1 MSAVAT
7 RARSRRGPATTP
19 TRRANTGRPPRLL
32 IVAGALTAVV
42 ALIPLVYLVVRVSEA
57 GLARIIEVLVRP
69 RTLETVFTSV
79 SLVLVVVT
87 ACLLIGIP
95 TAWLVARSALPLR
108 GMWLVLVALPLAIPS
123 YVAAYAWLAQFPA
136 MHGFWAAALI
146 LTLVSSPYIV
156 LPVTAAFRAS
166 DPALE
171 EVARSL
177 GRGPF
182 RAFATTTLPQA
193 WPAAAGGALLVALYV
208 LSDFGAV
215 ALLASYLKSLNFKD
229 KVYVIGSPAIGHEL
243 DMQNIRHIGIGSNT
257 KQIPDPAAFDY
268 MNSLELDSEVKC
280 VTVGFDIHFNYPKIV
295 TATSY
300 AHKNPECL
308 FIATNDD
315 AQFPTESTKVVIPG
329 TGTFV
334 NALRTSIG
342 RVPVILGKPHRTM
355 WEVLHNLHGLDPNRT
370 CMVGDRLDTDIA
382 FAANCSLAFSLAV
395 LSGVTSEDEIKEHA
409 RYIEANDLGNEKAK
423 CVPDF
428 YARSLGELE
437 EFIREHSD

>member
-1 MSAVAT
+1 M
-7 RARSRRGPATTP
+7 PYKLP
-19 TRRANTGRPPRLL
+19 TRLNKDIATSLL
-32 IVAGALTAVV
+32 KNVDNFLFDCDGVVWNWPKAIQGSVELINKLKQIGKRCFFITNNSTKTRQMVLDMAKTLGIKDINESDIVC
-42 ALIPLVYLVVRVSEA
+42 
-57 GLARIIEVLVRP
+57 
-69 RTLETVFTSV
+69 TS
-79 SLVLVVVT
+79 
-87 ACLLIGIP
+87 
-95 TAWLVARSALPLR
+95 W
-108 GMWLVLVALPLAIPS
+108 
-123 YVAAYAWLAQFPA
+123 
-136 MHGFWAAALI
+136 
-146 LTLVSSPYIV
+146 
-156 LPVTAAFRAS
+156 
-166 DPALE
+166 
-171 EVARSL
+171 
-177 GRGPF
+177 
-182 RAFATTTLPQA
+182 
-193 WPAAAGGALLVALYV
+193 
-208 LSDFGAV
+208 
-215 ALLASYLKSLNFKD
+215 LLASYLKSLNFKD